1 MTLCECPLL
10 RSLFGVKRTSRF
22 AAHMSPYDPKRTSAL
37 PERQFKRL
45 RCLVLNLVGEAMRR
59 REFITLLGGAAAA
72 WPLTTRAQQTE
83 KISRIGYLGGS
94 SAPLERRN
102 LDAFRQTLH
111 DLGQVEGKN
120 ITFEYRWAEGNDSRL
135 PGLAVELVHLKV
147 DVIVTAGTPSILAAK
162 QATKTIPIVFASSGD
177 PVKGGLVASYTRP
190 GGNVTGFTI
199 LGAGL
204 EAKRLQILKQV
215 VPGLSRVAVMWNSA
229 NPAILAY
236 YEQTVAAAAVLKLT
250 LQTVVEVRRVD
261 DFARAF
267 STVGGARADALVVL
281 ADRFLLAHRK
291 EIVAFAATSRLPG
304 MYPYREYVN
313 AGGLLSYAP
322 SDIDQFRRTAI
333 YVDKILRGAKIA
345 NLPVQDP
352 IKYEFVI
359 NLNTAKAL
367 GLEIPFNIQQLA
379 DEMIE

>member
-1 MTLCECPLL
+1 LVHGAIDGGNGIANWLVVSDYL
-10 RSLFGVKRTSRF
+10 REWLSTKTRHGDQPRFSSR
-22 AAHMSPYDPKRTSAL
+22 
-37 PERQFKRL
+37 RL
-45 RCLVLNLVGEAMRR
+45 TDFLYWNGRR
-59 REFITLLGGAAAA
+59 PRN
-72 WPLTTRAQQTE
+72 
-83 KISRIGYLGGS
+83 
-94 SAPLERRN
+94 RN
-102 LDAFRQTLH
+102 LNKS
-111 DLGQVEGKN
+111 G
-120 ITFEYRWAEGNDSRL
+120 
-135 PGLAVELVHLKV
+135 
-147 DVIVTAGTPSILAAK
+147 ILAAK